1 MNRNDLYNSFNEIDD
16 DILERS
22 ETASRNKMKPVW
34 IKWGAIAACL
44 CLVVAGALTI
54 PNLQIVPSHGQGN
67 MSNPANI
74 FVVKAYALGEMEDGT
89 IKLIEADLVNQ
100 PDVWGGHFD
109 NGSFYVSVGL
119 RYEGNNI
126 ESVDFI
132 TEDGFFAKQYI
143 DELTMGENVFK
154 MYVGA
159 DNKLVMYGTEFD
171 IVGNMVTLTD
181 ETITDDLLLFWGT
194 HAAEIDAVPQNI
206 EINAIATFYDG
217 QTQEV
222 PISIDLSG
230 TGVYSFTISEE
241 DMQRAMERADYYKNL
256 PLEECELIE
265 GSVKTVTEVYEIKL
279 GSSTSWVE
287 IRDDMA
293 FDETGIYRVGTRG
306 DGSEIYIPVIKRDAN
321 GVYTGMIYRV
331 PDNLRY
337 NPE

>member
-1 MNRNDLYNSFNEIDD
+1 MRGREMLDAIENLNPAYIEAAA
-16 DILERS
+16 E
-22 ETASRNKMKPVW
+22 KPKAKKAGW
-34 IKWGAIAACL
+34 HKWGAMVACL
-44 CLVVAGALTI
+44 CLVVVGALTI
-54 PNLQIVPSHGQGN
+54 PNLQNVP
-67 MSNPANI
+67 NPANI
-74 FVVKAYALGEMEDGT
+74 FVVKAYALGEMDDGT

-109 NGSFYVSVGL
+109 GDNFYVSVGL

-132 TEDGFFAKQYI
+132 TEEGFFAKQYI
-143 DELTMGENVFK
+143 DELTMGENVSK

-159 DNKLVMYGTEFD
+159 DNRLVMYGTEFD
-171 IVGNMVTLTD
+171 VVGNIVTLND
-181 ETITDDLLLFWGT
+181 ETMTDDLLLFWGT
-194 HAAEIDAVPQNI
+194 RAAEMGAVPQNI
-206 EINAIATFYDG
+206 EINTIATFYDG
-217 QTQEV
+217 RTQEV

-230 TGVYSFTISEE
+230 TGVFSYKISEE
-241 DMQRAMERADYYKNL
+241 DIQRAMESRDYYENL

-265 GSVKTVTEVYEIKL
+265 ESVETVTEVYEIKL

-293 FDETGIYRVGTRG
+293 FDETGIYRAGIRG
-306 DGSEIYIPVIKRDAN
+306 DGLEIYIPVIKRDVN